1 MRQPLI
7 FLFIGT
13 IYLIILLSGSSCTY
27 LIFSGV
33 FCPNLRYSS
42 TKPCQILD
50 KSSILF
56 IIILL
61 STIFYGEKSRNSLT
75 DKGNKMERQKR
86 KKRKRCRQKN
96 REMIYTT
103 ILTGTVVFFISTNS
117 LELLLSFPI
126 FFFKIPFTIINHWIF
141 RCRSPTAF

>member
-1 MRQPLI
+1 MQCI
-7 FLFIGT
+7 FFFFSGT
-13 IYLIILLSGSSCTY
+13 SYIYLIFYS
-27 LIFSGV
+27 V
-33 FCPNLRYSS
+33 FCLNLRYSS

-56 IIILL
+56 IIIPL

-96 REMIYTT
+96 REMKNIT
-103 ILTGTVVFFISTNS
+103 ILKGTVVFFYSTNS
-117 LELLLSFPI
+117 LILPFSFPI
-126 FFFKIPFTIINHWIF
+126 FYFKIPLITNRYKIF
-141 RCRSPTAF
+141 WCRSPTAF